1 MATPQ
6 VKKTY
11 DRQHLQHLSAY
22 AKRVDA
28 LWKKIIA
35 EAATLGATVYS
46 VKGGDDAVFA
56 FDDYPS
62 LKKRAD
68 ALFSEAASGLNAIV
82 VNGVDAEWTLA
93 NDKNSELARRVFGE
107 ENVGKLTQAQY
118 RKYFSTN
125 DAARKAFLARTEQ
138 GLNLSERVWR
148 YADQFKREI
157 ELGLDVGIRNGTPAS
172 EMATELKAWL
182 REPDKLF
189 RRVRDAHGN
198 LVPSRAMEAYHSGR
212 GVYRSSYKNAR
223 RLAVTETNMAYRNAD
238 YERWQQQPFVVG
250 IEIRLSNNHPVPDI
264 CDDLKGRYPKD
275 FKWTGW
281 HPHCRCH
288 AVPILK
294 TEDEIAEDT
303 QRILAG
309 EEPNAQSVNR
319 VSDVPAAYREWCGE
333 NRERFTSED
342 KLPYFLR
349 DNGRYS
355 SAGKKTGGDY
365 TVNDFS
371 LSEVKPVTAGKGEIA
386 PMTLASIV
394 DEGYVVRGRK
404 RNYWTREMEDVDLA
418 DLEEDWAGT
427 PFAKIDFRALRSE
440 MLDAFK
446 AVGGEAGFS
455 PRIGYRASP
464 DGGRVSI
471 EFVSKDI
478 TVRRL
483 LQFDWDGKLYADNEL
498 FKIPKTM
505 QGRGT
510 SKAVLGAFHKQFK
523 RIGVERVEVFAN
535 IDVGGYTWGR
545 YGFKTM
551 KNDVQ
556 VVIDSY
562 IDQHGTA
569 DGIGKGAQ
577 KIVDDFYASHNRD
590 ELFPMRVLTEQPWG
604 RDLLMGRS
612 WSGEIDLTDSN
623 TVELF
628 ERYIATRSKRG

>member
-1 MATPQ
+1 MSTPQ
-6 VKKTY
+6 VKKIY

-35 EAATLGATVYS
+35 EAATLGASVSS

-56 FDDYPS
+56 FDDYPT

-68 ALFSEAASGLNAIV
+68 ALFAEAAAGLNAIV

-107 ENVGKLTQAQY
+107 ENIGKLTRAQY

-138 GLNLSERVWR
+138 GMNLSERVWR

-172 EMATELKAWL
+172 EMATELKVWL

-223 RLAVTETNMAYRNAD
+223 RLAVTETNMAYRTAD

-294 TEDEIAEDT
+294 TEEEIAEDT
-303 QRILAG
+303 RRILAG
-309 EEPNAQSVNR
+309 EEPTVGSSQTVKSVPQAFRDWLEDNDER
-319 VSDVPAAYREWCGE
+319 LQKAASYPYFVADNSKYTGVSPHYGHIGYATGTKLGRAAAREAFEAYENVPAPTFSAEVTQNTKEIAEAMGFEGAITPMTFAEANNGKGNISFREGDE
-333 NRERFTSED
+333 FTQNCQMTAPVHEARLRGLNVTALGYDRSED
-342 KLPYFLR
+342 SVSYLLGEHWEMIWINPKTGKTPELTLLR
-349 DNGRYS
+349 DDSYDKLVSKVNEATKSKGRYHIGINMPHNS
-355 SAGKKTGGDY
+355 GHI
-365 TVNDFS
+365 
-371 LSEVKPVTAGKGEIA
+371 VTAERLDSGKLVFYDAQNGV
-386 PMTLASIV
+386 PF
-394 DEGYVVRGRK
+394 R
-404 RNYWTREMEDVDLA
+404 
-418 DLEEDWAGT
+418 LEEYAERRVESFEVLKVNKLLLRKELFT
-427 PFAKIDFRALRSE
+427 KIARAL
-440 MLDAFK
+440 
-446 AVGGEAGFS
+446 
-455 PRIGYRASP
+455 
-464 DGGRVSI
+464 
-471 EFVSKDI
+471 
-478 TVRRL
+478 
-483 LQFDWDGKLYADNEL
+483 
-498 FKIPKTM
+498 
-505 QGRGT
+505 
-510 SKAVLGAFHKQFK
+510 
-523 RIGVERVEVFAN
+523 
-535 IDVGGYTWGR
+535 
-545 YGFKTM
+545 
-551 KNDVQ
+551 
-556 VVIDSY
+556 
-562 IDQHGTA
+562 
-569 DGIGKGAQ
+569 
-577 KIVDDFYASHNRD
+577 
-590 ELFPMRVLTEQPWG
+590 
-604 RDLLMGRS
+604 
-612 WSGEIDLTDSN
+612 
-623 TVELF
+623 
-628 ERYIATRSKRG
+628 